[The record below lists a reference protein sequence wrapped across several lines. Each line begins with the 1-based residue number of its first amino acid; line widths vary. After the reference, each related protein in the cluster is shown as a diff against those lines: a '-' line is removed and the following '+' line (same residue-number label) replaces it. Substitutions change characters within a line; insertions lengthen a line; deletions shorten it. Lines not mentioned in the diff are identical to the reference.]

1 MKLTKT
7 RLTLKT
13 YAVVSTN
20 GGESMGSDD
29 ASKDSNDLESY
40 LSSWKASGF
49 DSASFQE
56 SVTLLKPSEFA
67 ELQITVESAQHL
79 KSRMKP
85 FQSSEI
91 IRKLID
97 DFRNPENCKEVEDQF
112 NRWTTINAPWESG
125 YFRWYSQWSK
135 NEERQNQFWNIINI
149 AASLDESS
157 WTSLDLLLPLLA
169 QPENYP
175 SIINELEQLV
185 QDEERQR
192 TLIEKAVLQLNNKG
206 YNVAIHSSK
215 IIEQFDEIE
224 KLQRYS
230 NRIELLQLQIQSD
243 IFPFDPVLADT
254 FVGRANDLIAEPS
267 DEIETLEKNITT
279 ISTHL
284 QTRLNE
290 MNAMLS
296 QWQTEGFTYKDQ
308 VRILPEEL
316 LEWEH
321 FLPEIEQQYHRH
333 TDALERW
340 NEVKKLWK
348 HKDASIDRIVGKIEH
363 TDAFLDKIDA
373 LEQQWTEKE
382 LQGASLIERWEQF
395 GFEMDTWR
403 YKMTHDP
410 RQGLEELNL
419 QLPLYN
425 RANELLESMLQL
437 DTSLG
442 GEEETERR
450 SIILRTMDLDEDI
463 LDEMEQWLNKKTLR
477 NTRHRRMLQTEW
489 DRAARAGKAD
499 SGKTFTD
506 LHSFERA
513 IASIEHQSQNLIA
526 NSVTSHAIERTKAEL
541 LRLEGRGWNIT
552 ELLQLLN
559 EQPNAFYQQFPKA
572 MEAMSRIVATQRRIT
587 NLDWRRDVN
596 RAGEISLHVRNP
608 LQLIKIEQQIPALI
622 RHLADREIE
631 DEAYTYTTWLPE
643 QRPVLVPRKQ
653 SLIRKVPAK
662 AQPQSTL
669 EEAHEAMLEAMD
681 SKPTTDVEEAE
692 ITPNNAGRLN
702 KSSPEEWRHTDT
714 KQLHDDGVSD
724 EEFFADD
731 KWSVERWS
739 WWRERQ
745 EENELKLAR
754 KEAEKVAKS
763 MQTTSLQVDEEI
775 IKEEPKTVVAPAST
789 TVVEGDLTSY
799 ERLLRLIGLTEEANV
814 LAGSGDV
821 SIVRRALASHVGS
834 EPRDVRVDRLLRL
847 ILRLLPQSDQRDGER
862 SKMIDSIV
870 EILPKYN
877 QWVRMRLEARHMG
890 ASGSFFEDAIQLGT
904 ALHRVPGP
912 GVRVPLHADTY
923 QLPEP
928 SNLNEL
934 QEQTQRLIQSMNLP
948 AAGGIN

>member
-97 DFRNPENCKEVEDQF
+97 EFRNPENCKEVEDQF
-112 NRWTTINAPWESG
+112 NQWTTIYAPWESG

-135 NEERQNQFWNIINI
+135 DEEIQNQFWNIINI

-157 WTSLDLLLPLLA
+157 WTSLDLLLPLVA

-230 NRIELLQLQIQSD
+230 NRIELLQLQIQSN
-243 IFPFDPVLADT
+243 ILPFDPVLADT
-254 FVGRANDLIAEPS
+254 FVGRVNDLIAEPS

-340 NEVKKLWK
+340 NEVKKLWN
-348 HKDASIDRIVGKIEH
+348 HEDASIDRIAGKIEH

-403 YKMTHDP
+403 YKMTYDP

-489 DRAARAGKAD
+489 ERAARAGKAD
-499 SGKTFTD
+499 SEKTFTD

-559 EQPNAFYQQFPKA
+559 EQPDAFYQQFPKA
-572 MEAMSRIVATQRRIT
+572 MEAMSRIVATQRRII

-622 RHLADREIE
+622 HHLANREIE

-643 QRPVLVPRKQ
+643 QRPVLVPREQ
-653 SLIRKVPAK
+653 SLIRKVPVK

-692 ITPNNAGRLN
+692 IIPNNVGRPI
-702 KSSPEEWRHTDT
+702 KSAPEEIT
-714 KQLHDDGVSD
+714 
-724 EEFFADD
+724 
-731 KWSVERWS
+731 
-739 WWRERQ
+739 
-745 EENELKLAR
+745 
-754 KEAEKVAKS
+754 KS
-763 MQTTSLQVDEEI
+763 MQTTSLQADEDI
-775 IKEEPKTVVAPAST
+775 IAEEPKTVVALAST
-789 TVVEGDLTSY
+789 TVVESDLTSY
-799 ERLLRLIGLTEEANV
+799 VRLLRLIGLTEEANV

-847 ILRLLPQSDQRDGER
+847 ILRLLPQGDQGDGER

-890 ASGSFFEDAIQLGT
+890 ASGSFFEDAIHLGT

-934 QEQTQRLIQSMNLP
+934 QEQTERLIQSMNLP